1 MILLFVSFFSSLLLI
16 LGIIRY
22 KHLHEHFSGDHDFG
36 PQKFHQGSIPRVGG
50 LGIYAALWIASFIA
64 YLKDPA
70 LGVFLGLILIA
81 AFPVGATGLTE
92 DITKRIGVKARLLAG
107 FISGALLLYLFTITS
122 IRIGVWGLDA
132 LFLNIWVAVIFLCVA
147 CAGLANAYNI
157 IDGFNGL
164 ASMVGII
171 STAAIGFVAFKVG
184 DLALVY
190 LALILIGAVM
200 GFFIWNYPR
209 GLIFLGDGGA
219 YLIGFVIAALSILLV
234 HRNPTVS
241 PWFALLVNAY
251 PIFETLFTIWRRTV
265 HQGKNPGLPDG
276 AHFHSL
282 IYRRVLRWA
291 HAMDRQSA
299 TTQEPHHHYLNHA
312 KTSPYLWLISSI
324 GVIPAL
330 LFWQSTPL
338 LIASFVLFIAI
349 YLYCYRTIVQRRR
362 PWWLASPPPEIDK
375 SS

>member
-1 MILLFVSFFSSLLLI
+1 MLLLLTAFFSSLLLT
-16 LGIIRY
+16 LLIIRY
-22 KHLHEHFSGDHDFG
+22 RHVHEHLSGDHDLSG
-36 PQKFHQGSIPRVGG
+36 PQKFHQGSIPRIGG
-50 LGIYAALWIASFIA
+50 LGIYAAMWITNFVA
-64 YLKDPA
+64 YLKNPA
-70 LGVFLGLILIA
+70 LGVFLVLILIA
-81 AFPVGATGLTE
+81 AFPVTATGLTE
-92 DITKRIGVKARLLAG
+92 DITKRIGVRVRLLAG
-107 FISGALLLYLFTITS
+107 FISGALFLYLFTITT

-132 LFLNIWVAVIFLCVA
+132 LFFNIWVAVIFLCVA

-171 STAAIGFVAFKVG
+171 CTAAIAFVAFKVG

-190 LALILIGAVM
+190 PALILIGALM
-200 GFFIWNYPR
+200 GFFVWNYPR
-209 GLIFLGDGGA
+209 GLVFLGDGGA

-234 HRNPTVS
+234 HRNPGVS

-251 PIFETLFTIWRRTV
+251 PVFETLFTIWRRSI
-265 HQGKNPGLPDG
+265 HQGKSPGLPDG

-291 HAMDRQSA
+291 HVKDRQSA
-299 TTQEPHHHYLNHA
+299 NTQEPHHHYLNNA

-324 GVIPAL
+324 GVIPAV

-338 LIASFVLFIAI
+338 LILSFVVFIAI
-349 YLYCYRTIVQRRR
+349 YIYCYRTIVQRGR
-362 PWWLASPPPEIDK
+362 PWWLGSPPK
-375 SS
+375 

>member
-1 MILLFVSFFSSLLLI
+1 MLLLFVSFFSSLFII

-22 KHLHEHFSGDHDFG
+22 KHLHEVFSGDHDLSG
-36 PQKFHQGSIPRVGG
+36 PQKFHQGSVPRIGG
-50 LGIYAALWIASFIA
+50 LGIYASLWIANFVA

-70 LGVFLGLILIA
+70 LGVFVGLILIA
-81 AFPVGATGLTE
+81 AFPVAVTGLAE
-92 DITKRIGVKARLLAG
+92 DVTKRIGVKVRLIAG

-122 IRIGVWGLDA
+122 IRIGVWGLDVF
-132 LFLNIWVAVIFLCVA
+132 FLNIWVTVIFLCVA

-171 STAAIGFVAFKVG
+171 STAAIAVVSFKVG

-190 LALILIGAVM
+190 LALILIGAVL

-219 YLIGFVIAALSILLV
+219 YLMGFIIAALSILIV
-234 HRNPTVS
+234 YRNPMVS

-251 PIFETLFTIWRRTV
+251 PIFETLFTIRRRSV
-265 HQGKNPGLPDG
+265 HQGKNPSLPDG

-291 HAMDRQSA
+291 HAMDQQVKINA
-299 TTQEPHHHYLNHA
+299 QGPHHHYLNNA

-330 LFWQSTPL
+330 FFWQSTPL
-338 LIASFVLFIAI
+338 LITSSILFIAI
-349 YLYCYRTIVQRRR
+349 YIHCYRSIVQRRR
-362 PWWLASPPPEIDK
+362 PWWLSSPPRNR
-375 SS
+375 

>member
-1 MILLFVSFFSSLLLI
+1 M
-16 LGIIRY
+16 
-22 KHLHEHFSGDHDFG
+22 
-36 PQKFHQGSIPRVGG
+36 G
-50 LGIYAALWIASFIA
+50 LA
-64 YLKDPA
+64 
-70 LGVFLGLILIA
+70 
-81 AFPVGATGLTE
+81 E
-92 DITKRIGVKARLLAG
+92 DITKTVGVKARLFAG

-122 IRIGVWGLDA
+122 IRIGVWGLDT
-132 LFLNIWVAVIFLCVA
+132 LFLNLWIAAIFLCIA

-171 STAAIGFVAFKVG
+171 STAAIAFVAFKVG

-190 LALILIGAVM
+190 GALILIGAVL

-234 HRNPTVS
+234 YRHPAVS

-251 PIFETLFTIWRRTV
+251 PIFETLFTIWRRSV
-265 HQGKNPGLPDG
+265 HQGRSASLPDG

-291 HAMDRQSA
+291 NAMDQPGASA
-299 TTQEPHHHYLNHA
+299 EPHYHCLNNS
-312 KTSPYLWLISSI
+312 KTSPYLWFISSI

-330 LFWQSTPL
+330 LFWESTPL
-338 LIASFVLFIAI
+338 LIASAILFVVI
-349 YLYCYRTIVQRRR
+349 YIYCYRTIVQRRK
-362 PWWLASPPPEIDK
+362 PWWLGSPPPK
-375 SS
+375 